1 MVLNRLSLSAENIGS
16 GTDPKKEDE
25 EVPKGFSTLR
35 TRRYS
40 EKEERSSSDTQS
52 RCRHQ
57 DQDNETRKH
66 SQSTFGLRGTE
77 IAMERLF

>member
-16 GTDPKKEDE
+16 GTDPKKEDD

-40 EKEERSSSDTQS
+40 EKEERSSSDTRS
-52 RCRHQ
+52 R
-57 DQDNETRKH
+57 
-66 SQSTFGLRGTE
+66 
-77 IAMERLF
+77 

>member
-16 GTDPKKEDE
+16 GTDPKNEDE

-40 EKEERSSSDTQS
+40 KKRDLHQTLRVDTDI
-52 RCRHQ
+52 RTKTMKC
-57 DQDNETRKH
+57 E
-66 SQSTFGLRGTE
+66 STANQPL
-77 IAMERLF
+77 A